1 MLLPVREAFSTIE
14 VLAVQPPATRATA
27 HVLLV
32 EDDAEVGDLV
42 AAMIDE
48 LGHMVSRAANADEAL
63 AIART
68 DPTLGLVITD
78 VIMPGGKSGVD
89 LAIILASERPEL
101 PILLSSGYTGQEL
114 MRAHETPWPLL
125 HKPYALDALAQAMA
139 DAWDKHGTNRTHH

>member
-1 MLLPVREAFSTIE
+1 VR
-14 VLAVQPPATRATA
+14 AVQPPATRATS

-32 EDDAEVGDLV
+32 EDDAEVGDLI

-48 LGHMVSRAANADEAL
+48 LGHMVSRAATADEAL

-68 DPTLGLVITD
+68 DPTVALVITD

-89 LAIILASERPEL
+89 LAVTLSHERPEL

-114 MRAHETPWPLL
+114 VRAHETPWPLL
-125 HKPYALDALAQAMA
+125 RKPYALDALAQAMA
-139 DAWDKHGTNRTHH
+139 DAWDRHAPAKSVRKGGKATG